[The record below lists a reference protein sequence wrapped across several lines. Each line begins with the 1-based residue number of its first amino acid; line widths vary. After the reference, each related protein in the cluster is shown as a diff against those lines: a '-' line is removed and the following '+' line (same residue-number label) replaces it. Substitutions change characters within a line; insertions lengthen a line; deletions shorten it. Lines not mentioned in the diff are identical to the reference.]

1 MGPTNRTP
9 VRGAARL
16 AAILDALPDALV
28 LADGSGSIVN
38 ANAAALTLFEGES
51 AERLLGKP
59 ITEILPGFG
68 RTVATPGAGP
78 AALPAG
84 TTPIDPR
91 DLVGAGGP
99 VRRPPER
106 MAARRTDGSVF
117 PAEVT
122 TAELTEED
130 ESELTLLVVR
140 DLTGVLDV
148 EAELRRQQRQI
159 ELILRAASEGIIG
172 VDHEGRIVLVNPAGA
187 KILRYRAAEMG
198 GQNVHEL
205 LTHSRADGTPLP
217 ESESPLLDSVRTGA
231 KHRAVDCVLWRNDGG
246 PVYVD
251 LTTAPVYEGEKII
264 GAVMTFVDNSAARTA
279 ARQAAELTNVL
290 DKDLRGTLVVVT
302 LRLREVVD
310 HTEAEY
316 AAGTYSGAT
325 LPMLDEVGAD
335 LEQLATLAADVV
347 DFQQSVLG
355 NLEYEPEA
363 VDLLGVV
370 DAAVSAAAPAAG
382 AAGVEIA
389 AHCAAVDVDLD
400 VTLFVKLLAHL
411 LADMVAVSPVG
422 GKIVVT
428 AARRGA
434 LARIEIRGPHT
445 GGGPLHLP
453 IAQAIAAKH
462 GGTVTTHRIAG
473 KGNTHVVE
481 VPVAQPNMPERPAR
495 PKSVEGPVRAALP
508 SRVRAPGQRTNP
520 IAAAAATTNAAA
532 AHTSPAP
539 TVLPRTTSPAAAVQA
554 PLPVPE
560 LSSASSASAAGAEI
574 AVEPELAGAEAAQ
587 AGERPAGSR
596 RRRAG
601 QSAADLQA
609 RIPAQSR
616 STPGRQTGAVGSI
629 ADLRPTRPM
638 PTGDVW
644 SKPDRSLTSDP
655 APGQPEEEEFL
666 EAQQPAAPVQAPA
679 PAPAPAPPEVPEP
692 APAPVARPVEPV
704 QYTAPPAEPVQYT
717 PPPAEPVQV
726 QYAAPEPVQYAQPWQ
741 VGEAR
746 QAVPVAPPE
755 PQQAPQPAPVPQPQ
769 PAPQPAPQ
777 PQPTPTPVPQ
787 PVQTWQLAEEPDE
800 DADLTRRMPQ
810 LWQLTPPVPIVTQP
824 TPQPA
829 PAPAPQPVQQ
839 TQSAHLVSPDA
850 EQMQPPAYVAA
861 THAVQPRGRRRA
873 ASQQDDDAAAEP
885 VAATTPA
892 QPAPQSALPERVT
905 PTLPAAE
912 PARPQPR
919 PFAQPP
925 RPAQPAQPTQQPEST
940 PATPAPTGYAAL
952 DERPV
957 PARPAAVSA
966 AAPTPAAAPSAQSE
980 GPRLLLWPD
989 PDEDTNR
996 LLRERGY
1003 HPVALGEP
1011 NRLATLAANGTGEP
1025 HPFAVFVD
1033 PISAPITRRGLREV
1047 RAAATDAGLP
1057 LLVTA
1062 GIGCAPNGQTLGPD
1076 PSLLLTAL
1084 CPAEVRMPRVLLVEA
1099 RPDLGDAIAEILE
1112 RQGMQ
1117 VALAATDAESRE
1129 AAVASP
1135 PDLVLLD
1142 LMQIRRRRVGVVDW
1156 LRDRGLLARTPLV
1169 VYTAQGSDAGGF
1181 DSLYLTERATDAEP
1195 AGRLGDLLAK
1205 IAP

>member
-28 LADGSGSIVN
+28 LVDDSGSIVN

-51 AERLLGKP
+51 AERLLGRP
-59 ITEILPGFG
+59 ITEILPGIG
-68 RTVATPGAGP
+68 RTVATAGAGP

-84 TTPIDPR
+84 TTAIDPR
-91 DLVGAGGP
+91 DLVGGAGGP

-130 ESELTLLVVR
+130 DSELTLLVVR

-159 ELILRAASEGIIG
+159 ELILRAAAEGIIG

-251 LTTAPVYEGEKII
+251 LTTAPVYEGENII
-264 GAVMTFVDNSAARTA
+264 GAVMTFVDNSATRAA

-290 DKDLRGTLVVVT
+290 DKDLRGALVELA
-302 LRLREVVD
+302 LRLREVTD
-310 HTEAEY
+310 HAEAEY
-316 AAGTYSGAT
+316 AADGYGSTT
-325 LPMLDEVGAD
+325 VPMLDEVGAD

-355 NLEYEPEA
+355 NLEYEPETVA
-363 VDLLGVV
+363 LLGVL
-370 DAAVSAAAPAAG
+370 DAAVSAVAPAAG
-382 AAGVEIA
+382 VAGVEIA
-389 AHCAAVDVDLD
+389 AHCSDVEVDLD
-400 VTLFVKLLAHL
+400 VVLFVKLLAHL
-411 LADMVAVSPVG
+411 LADMISVSPVG

-481 VPVAQPNMPERPAR
+481 VPVTQPNMPERPAR
-495 PKSVEGPVRAALP
+495 PKTVEGPVRPTLP
-508 SRVRAPGQRTNP
+508 TRVRQGGRGNA
-520 IAAAAATTNAAA
+520 IAAANTNAL
-532 AHTSPAP
+532 PAGTGP
-539 TVLPRTTSPAAAVQA
+539 VPNALPRTTAARPADGASPGAAPAASAV
-554 PLPVPE
+554 
-560 LSSASSASAAGAEI
+560 
-574 AVEPELAGAEAAQ
+574 AEAEPDEQ
-587 AGERPAGSR
+587 AAAAEQPAAEPLQDEGPQTSR
-596 RRRAG
+596 RRRAAP
-601 QSAADLQA
+601 SAADLQA

-616 STPGRQTGAVGSI
+616 SLGRSVGSVGSI
-629 ADLRPTRPM
+629 ADLRPSRPM

-644 SKPDRSLTSDP
+644 SKPARSLTSEP
-655 APGQPEEEEFL
+655 APAELEQYEEYEQYDEQPEQVA
-666 EAQQPAAPVQAPA
+666 EAQSAAPVQAPA
-679 PAPAPAPPEVPEP
+679 PPAPEAPAPAP
-692 APAPVARPVEPV
+692 APAAG
-704 QYTAPPAEPVQYT
+704 
-717 PPPAEPVQV
+717 
-726 QYAAPEPVQYAQPWQ
+726 PVQYAQPWQ
-741 VGEAR
+741 AGESR
-746 QAVPVAPPE
+746 SVA
-755 PQQAPQPAPVPQPQ
+755 A
-769 PAPQPAPQ
+769 
-777 PQPTPTPVPQ
+777 
-787 PVQTWQLAEEPDE
+787 
-800 DADLTRRMPQ
+800 
-810 LWQLTPPVPIVTQP
+810 
-824 TPQPA
+824 PA
-829 PAPAPQPVQQ
+829 PAPAPEPRPGQQPTRQHVQPWQ
-839 TQSAHLVSPDA
+839 LAEDAEDEDEPDDRTQRVPELWQSPAPEPAAAQPPVPRPEPVRPQPPHHHQAQPPEPDEIP

-861 THAVQPRGRRRA
+861 THAILPRGRRRA
-873 ASQQDDDAAAEP
+873 ASQDAETTEPLAGEPAPQATPPAAAP
-885 VAATTPA
+885 AAATPA
-892 QPAPQSALPERVT
+892 QPV
-905 PTLPAAE
+905 AE
-912 PARPQPR
+912 PVRQPLRPVARPLPPAPRQP
-919 PFAQPP
+919 QPI
-925 RPAQPAQPTQQPEST
+925 QQPEPRS
-940 PATPAPTGYAAL
+940 AQPAPTGYAAL
-952 DERPV
+952 AER
-957 PARPAAVSA
+957 
-966 AAPTPAAAPSAQSE
+966 PAAAPAKPQPAAE

-989 PDEDTNR
+989 PDEETNL

-1003 HPVALGEP
+1003 EPVALGQP
-1011 NRLATLAANGTGEP
+1011 NQLATLAANGTGEP

-1047 RAAATDAGLP
+1047 RAAATKAGLP

-1062 GIGCAPNGQTLGPD
+1062 GIGRAAEGGEMGPD

-1084 CPAEVRMPRVLLVEA
+1084 LPAEVRLPRVLLVEA
-1099 RPDLGDAIAEILE
+1099 RPDLGDAIADILE

-1117 VALAATDAESRE
+1117 VTHATTDAESRE

-1142 LMQIRRRRVGVVDW
+1142 LMQIRRRRVGIVDW

-1169 VYTAQGSDAGGF
+1169 VYTAEGSDTGGF
-1181 DSLYLTERATDAEP
+1181 ESLYLTERATDAEP
-1195 AGRLGDLLAK
+1195 AGRLGDLLSK